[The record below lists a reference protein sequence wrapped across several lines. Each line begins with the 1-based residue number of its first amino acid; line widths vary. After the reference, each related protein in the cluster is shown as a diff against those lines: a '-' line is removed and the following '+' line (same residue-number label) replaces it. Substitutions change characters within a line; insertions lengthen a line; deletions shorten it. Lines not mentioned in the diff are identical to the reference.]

1 MTTLKGRCIY
11 VWQLDPVLKAELGI
25 ESFVR
30 KAVKAQFS
38 SVWIKVAEGGRKYKN
53 LSADMEIKFR
63 QVVEELNREGI
74 DVWGWHVPYAAT
86 TESAKAEAE
95 LVASIAKEFN
105 LSGILMDAEAGA
117 KFFKGNANTAEIY
130 AENLKIILNSLD
142 KGLAI
147 SSHDIPSNFP
157 DFPFDSFAKH
167 ATINAPQVY
176 YGGSSSVS
184 SRLNRAIDANDY
196 LDIPFVP
203 VGAAWIGDGG
213 GCASASACAER
224 ALAFMDLVRA
234 HNFQGYSFWHWQ
246 SVPSKLWEIF
256 FTHSATDTEV
266 LEIST
271 CKDNGCIEK
280 LISCGRNNLVEA
292 QKIAKA
298 SLKQFPHKGCA
309 ANLSAL
315 MQLAGIDIPMILGAG
330 KLARCI
336 EQRGWIRI
344 EVGKQQAGDV
354 GVTFDNCEPS
364 GADHIY
370 LVLEAMDND
379 KMLIVDNQD
388 NVPHSRYASGHGKT
402 PTEYFLRAV

>member
-25 ESFVR
+25 ECFVR

-38 SVWIKVAEGGRKYKN
+38 SIWIKVAEGGRKYKN
-53 LSADMEIKFR
+53 ISGDMEVKFK

-74 DVWGWHVPYAAT
+74 DVWGWHVPYGAT
-86 TESAKAEAE
+86 TESAKTEAE

-105 LSGILMDAEAGA
+105 LSGILMDAEAGTS
-117 KFFKGNANTAEIY
+117 FFKGNSDAAESY
-130 AENLKIILNSLD
+130 SANLKTLLD
-142 KGLAI
+142 SQNKGLAI
-147 SSHDIPSNFP
+147 SSYDIPSNFP
-157 DFPFDSFAKH
+157 NFPFDSFAKY
-167 ATINAPQVY
+167 ANVNAPQVY
-176 YGGSSSVS
+176 YGGSSSVA

-203 VGAAWIGDGG
+203 VGAGWIGDSG

-224 ALAFMDLVRA
+224 ALAFMDLVRT

-246 SVPSKLWEIF
+246 GIPSKLWEVF
-256 FTHSATDTEV
+256 FNHSATNAEI
-266 LEIST
+266 LEICE
-271 CKDNGCIEK
+271 CKDKASIEK
-280 LISCGRNNLVEA
+280 LINSGKNNLIEA
-292 QKIAKA
+292 QKIAKHA
-298 SLKQFPHKGCA
+298 WNQFPHNGCA

-315 MQLAGIDIPMILGAG
+315 MQLSDIDVPMILGAG
-330 KLARCI
+330 KLAQCI
-336 EQRGWIRI
+336 EKRGWIRI

-370 LVLEAMDND
+370 LVLEAIDDD
-379 KMLIVDNQD
+379 KMLIADNQK
-388 NVPHSRYASGHGKT
+388 NVPHSRYASGYGKT
-402 PTEYFLRAV
+402 RTEYFLRAV